1 MAEGI
6 GMNRA
11 ALLASAFEIALRV
24 EQQKVS
30 APVSITTKEDA
41 VKLMAPVM
49 SRLRHEEMWAIFLS
63 SANGV
68 IEKGRVSQG
77 GVTSLIVDN
86 KLIVK
91 RAIELLASSVIIV
104 HNHPSGV
111 AEPSADDIALTHR
124 IAEAAALFDILLIDH
139 IIIAGSHSYSFRQHG
154 LVK

>member
-1 MAEGI
+1 MQNVTEKLTDRQVREKLASRGAGALTDAELLSILIREGTGGRSAIETAENLLSANGGSLAELSRAELGRLRMAEGI

-77 GVTSLIVDN
+77 GTTSPI
-86 KLIVK
+86 
-91 RAIELLASSVIIV
+91 
-104 HNHPSGV
+104 
-111 AEPSADDIALTHR
+111 
-124 IAEAAALFDILLIDH
+124 
-139 IIIAGSHSYSFRQHG
+139 
-154 LVK
+154 